1 MGRNS
6 LGRVK
11 HFLIYTAL
19 RLALFLGCWA
29 VIAAIATVIFG
40 SSTNVGIWS
49 LVLGA
54 VVSSVLS
61 LKLLEG
67 PRERFAQ
74 RVQGRAERA
83 TARMQEIRSAEDA
96 D

>member
-1 MGRNS
+1 M
-6 LGRVK
+6 K
-11 HFLIYTAL
+11 HFLTYTAL
-19 RLALFLGCWA
+19 RLVLFLACWG
-29 VIAAIATVIFG
+29 VVAAIATVIFG
-40 SSTNVGIWS
+40 KSPEVGVAA

-54 VVSSVLS
+54 VISSILS

-74 RVQGRAERA
+74 SVQARAERA
-83 TARMQEIRSAEDA
+83 SAKMQEMKSAEDV

>member
-1 MGRNS
+1 M
-6 LGRVK
+6 K

-19 RLALFLGCWA
+19 RLALFLACWA
-29 VIAAIATVIFG
+29 VVVSIATALFG
-40 SSTNVGIWS
+40 KSAEVGIFS

-54 VVSSVLS
+54 VISSILS

-74 RVQGRAERA
+74 SVQARAERA
-83 TARMQEIRSAEDA
+83 AARMNEMKSAEDT

>member
-1 MGRNS
+1 
-6 LGRVK
+6 VK
-11 HFLIYTAL
+11 HFLIYSGL
-19 RLALFLGCWA
+19 RLALFLACW
-29 VIAAIATVIFG
+29 AAIAAVATLIFG
-40 SSTNVGIWS
+40 SGTEVGIWS

-54 VVSSVLS
+54 VISSVLS

-74 RVQGRAERA
+74 SVQGRAERA
-83 TARMQEIRSAEDA
+83 SARLQEMKSAEDA

>member
-1 MGRNS
+1 M
-6 LGRVK
+6 VK
-11 HFLIYTAL
+11 HFLTYTAL
-19 RLALFLGCWA
+19 RLALFLASWA
-29 VIAAIATVIFG
+29 VVASLATLIFG
-40 SSTNVGIWS
+40 KSTEVGIWS

-54 VVSSVLS
+54 VISSVLS

-74 RVQGRAERA
+74 SVQARAERA
-83 TARMQEIRSAEDA
+83 SSRLQEMKSAEDT

>member
-1 MGRNS
+1 M
-6 LGRVK
+6 K
-11 HFLIYTAL
+11 HFVIYSAL
-19 RLALFLGCWA
+19 RLALFLVTWGVVAA
-29 VIAAIATVIFG
+29 VATVIFG
-40 SSTNVGIWS
+40 KSTEVGIWS

-54 VVSSVLS
+54 VISSVLS

-74 RVQGRAERA
+74 SVQGRASRA
-83 TARMQEIRSAEDA
+83 TARFEEMKSAEDA

>member
-1 MGRNS
+1 M
-6 LGRVK
+6 K

-19 RLALFLGCWA
+19 RLALFLVCWGA
-29 VIAAIATVIFG
+29 VAGVATLVFG
-40 SSTNVGIWS
+40 KSTDVGIWS

-54 VVSSVLS
+54 VLSSVLS

-74 RVQGRAERA
+74 SVQGRASRA
-83 TARMQEIRSAEDA
+83 TARLEEMKSAEDT

>member
-1 MGRNS
+1 
-6 LGRVK
+6 VK

-29 VIAAIATVIFG
+29 VVASIATLLFG
-40 SSTNVGIWS
+40 KSAEVGIVA

-54 VVSSVLS
+54 VISSVLS
-61 LKLLEG
+61 LRLLGG

-74 RVQGRAERA
+74 SVQGRAERA
-83 TARMQEIRSAEDA
+83 SAKLQEMKSAEDT